1 MLIILIIYFLFYR
14 IYNEHYKKEYF
25 LNDKLIGYQQCGNL
39 VNSFPTF
46 LQCKHFKNIINSDIK
61 RNGITNKTPLKLQ
74 LDNNKQ
80 YHLEVN
86 TYQMDKRYLTETT
99 NCKQFISWIMDYCR
113 YRL

>member
-14 IYNEHYKKEYF
+14 IYKKEYF

-46 LQCKHFKNIINSDIK
+46 LQCKHFKNIINGDIK
-61 RNGITNKTPLKLQ
+61 RNGVTDKKPLKLQ
-74 LDNNKQ
+74 LNNNKQ
-80 YHLEVN
+80 YNLEVN
-86 TYQMDKRYLTETT
+86 TYQMDKLYKKETE
-99 NCKQFISWIMDYCR
+99 NCKKFISWIMDYCR